1 MYVLWCSNNS
11 IEVNVLEI
19 CEKEQF
25 KWEEINDQTS
35 ETGSAAGQVAAGL
48 QEQTYR
54 AFQRYRQW
62 VARQARLHKQKM
74 HEHSL

>member
-1 MYVLWCSNNS
+1 MFSNNS

-19 CEKEQF
+19 CQKEQF

-35 ETGSAAGQVAAGL
+35 ETNSAAGQVAAGL

-54 AFQRYRQW
+54 AFQRYRQ
-62 VARQARLHKQKM
+62 
-74 HEHSL
+74 